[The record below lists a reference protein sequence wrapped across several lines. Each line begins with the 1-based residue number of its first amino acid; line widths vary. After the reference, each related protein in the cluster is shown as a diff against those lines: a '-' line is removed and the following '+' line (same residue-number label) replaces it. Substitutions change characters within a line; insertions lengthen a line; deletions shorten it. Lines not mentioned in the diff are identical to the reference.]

1 MPGEVVLVRPEA
13 PAKRVNASELL
24 RSRPVASTPLFGL
37 HRCPLGLPGESV
49 LLMSV
54 PKRVLRRAVDRNTV
68 RRLARESLQE
78 RRRQAAGSALF
89 LRIKRQPAGFAALTQ
104 RARKAVW
111 RAELARVF
119 SLGVGHA

>member
-1 MPGEVVLVRPEA
+1 MVGAEA

-24 RSRPVASTPLFGL
+24 RSRPVVSTPLFGL
-37 HRCPLGLPGESV
+37 HRCPIGSSGESV

-68 RRLARESLQE
+68 RRIARESLRE
-78 RRRQAAGSALF
+78 RRTQAAGSALF
-89 LRIKRQPAGFAALTQ
+89 LRLKRQPTGFDALTQ

-119 SLGVGHA
+119 SLGVGRA

>member
-1 MPGEVVLVRPEA
+1 MPGEVVLAGAEA

-37 HRCPLGLPGESV
+37 HRRPIGLAGEPI

-68 RRLARESLQE
+68 RRLARESLRE
-78 RRRQAAGSALF
+78 RRGQAAGSALF
-89 LRIKRQPAGFAALTQ
+89 LRLKRQPTGFDALTQ
-104 RARKAVW
+104 RARKTVW

-119 SLGVGHA
+119 SMGVGHA